1 MGLIE
6 LIARAPW
13 REAVTYR
20 DTWPHEYVVIKKDG
34 QEELLA
40 TVCKRFCD
48 GEGVDGRFFR
58 MKNKYLFIGDYKYWL
73 MTPCT
78 EIDLDKVFTDK
89 DDYVLNRALIY
100 RGRRDFFIKDGDDG
114 RRDAEIDGV
123 FDIKPSEYN
132 KGAKADN
139 RSLTGK
145 LQNVP
150 VKGVWPDE
158 ARDFTPWLAEN
169 LDLLGEVLL
178 LDLEEIQQEAPTGDF
193 RLDIL
198 ARDRPSGAMVA
209 IENQLEWTDD
219 GHLGQTLTYA
229 GWHDAHILIWVAPYF
244 TQRHRDALEWL
255 NRWTPYE
262 IEAYGVEVSAVKIG
276 YSKPAPV
283 FEPVVLPRAW
293 YARREA
299 GSAGLSMIGAKRKGF
314 FQPLV
319 DKLYAA
325 GLSENNIASAREYQ
339 LIPTETPGIT
349 FRASIEGNKAWVYI
363 GGDSTYAAPSQI
375 TDGLRDGNRSAMEE
389 ALGLEED
396 SKTKIVWETG
406 RYTRNIGV
414 WREGSIDDSEVEL
427 EEIRQWMF
435 DYMFMFKKVFNPRI
449 KAITAEMREAE
460 DAD

>member
-1 MGLIE
+1 M
-6 LIARAPW
+6 
-13 REAVTYR
+13 
-20 DTWPHEYVVIKKDG
+20 
-34 QEELLA
+34 A
-40 TVCKRFCD
+40 T
-48 GEGVDGRFFR
+48 
-58 MKNKYLFIGDYKYWL
+58 
-73 MTPCT
+73 
-78 EIDLDKVFTDK
+78 
-89 DDYVLNRALIY
+89 
-100 RGRRDFFIKDGDDG
+100 
-114 RRDAEIDGV
+114 AEV
-123 FDIKPSEYN
+123 
-132 KGAKADN
+132 
-139 RSLTGK
+139 GK
-145 LQNVP
+145 LESVP
-150 VKGVWPDE
+150 VKQVWE
-158 ARDFTPWLAEN
+158 HEEYDFTPWLARN

-293 YARREA
+293 YAGREA

-339 LIPTETPGIT
+339 LIPTEIPGIT